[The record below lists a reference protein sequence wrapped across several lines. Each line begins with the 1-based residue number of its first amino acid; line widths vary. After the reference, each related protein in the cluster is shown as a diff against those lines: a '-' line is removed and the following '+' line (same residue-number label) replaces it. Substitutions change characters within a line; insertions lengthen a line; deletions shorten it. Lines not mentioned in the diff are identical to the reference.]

1 MDDGQEE
8 LGRSRTDVRGLRCHA
23 SSDALCSSCG
33 MRQVISLF
41 FAFEIPLVVFFRGLM
56 EIWRGR

>member
-23 SSDALCSSCG
+23 SSDALCGSCG

-41 FAFEIPLVVFFRGLM
+41 FAFEIPLVVFLG
-56 EIWRGR
+56 G